1 MQPPSFKDRLSQQEA
16 LICSFLTEHTLPLN
30 LAPELIKLA
39 QTLSN
44 DQKAL
49 QQLSMETFTA
59 TYKLK
64 HGLREVTRKR
74 LVTKL
79 KSTPFSINL
88 DEATTKSNKK
98 RILVCYFDDD
108 EVCSVTHLYSS
119 IELTVVNAT
128 TVHEAVTGK
137 LKEDEIPFENLM
149 YSLSESAAYMRGIN
163 NGYETK
169 LQDDAPH
176 LLN

>member
-1 MQPPSFKDRLSQQEA
+1 MFCFLFLSDEKPPVQLPSFKDRLSQQEA
-16 LICSFLTEHTLPLN
+16 LICSFFTEHTLPLN

-49 QQLSMETFTA
+49 QQLSMERFTA

-64 HGLREVTRKR
+64 HGLHEVTRKR

-88 DEATTKSNKK
+88 DEATAKSNKK
-98 RILVCYFDDD
+98 RILNILVCYFMMMKGA
-108 EVCSVTHLYSS
+108 VSLISARLLSS
-119 IELTVVNAT
+119 
-128 TVHEAVTGK
+128 
-137 LKEDEIPFENLM
+137 
-149 YSLSESAAYMRGIN
+149 R
-163 NGYETK
+163 
-169 LQDDAPH
+169 
-176 LLN
+176 